1 VPGLSALAADP
12 AAFRTAARHYL
23 KLAALAG
30 LGIAVMGW
38 FVAGPITTIPFG
50 DRWADAV
57 PAVRVVALS
66 ALPILVSYVAFT
78 MYLAMVLVVLLL
90 IGPRDLFVDLPDDA
104 AQGCGKTAS
113 IRGPSVDQNTL

>member
-1 VPGLSALAADP
+1 
-12 AAFRTAARHYL
+12 
-23 KLAALAG
+23 
-30 LGIAVMGW
+30 
-38 FVAGPITTIPFG
+38 
-50 DRWADAV
+50 V
-57 PAVRVVALS
+57 PAVRVAALS